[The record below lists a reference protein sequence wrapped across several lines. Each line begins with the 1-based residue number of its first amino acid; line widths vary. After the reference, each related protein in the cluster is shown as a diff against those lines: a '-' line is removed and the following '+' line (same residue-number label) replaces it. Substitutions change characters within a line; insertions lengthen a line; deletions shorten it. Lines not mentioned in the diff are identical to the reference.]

1 MGHTPTLAVS
11 VQQPP
16 VADGAGAPTGLRPS
30 ASRRVRWLLWGAL
43 LLAGVLG
50 GTLIGV
56 LRSSHPG
63 TVPTAAGIAPAP
75 PVETWGAGEKLAPGF
90 ALHDE
95 AGRPVSL
102 AAFRGRPVL
111 LAFMDPQCGD
121 FCPLEAK
128 IIDTALA
135 RLPAS
140 ERPTVVALSV
150 NLWGNARSILRKDIR
165 DWKLT
170 PAWHW
175 AVGASPKLRKAWAD
189 YQIEVADS
197 PTTKNGVTT
206 HEITHTEATFV
217 IDRKGYQRAVYLYP
231 FRAADLVREIRS
243 VAATP

>member
-1 MGHTPTLAVS
+1 MSAQDSPL
-11 VQQPP
+11 
-16 VADGAGAPTGLRPS
+16 ADGAAEPRP
-30 ASRRVRWLLWGAL
+30 ASPRRPRRLLWGL
-43 LLAGVLG
+43 LLAAGVLG
-50 GTLIGV
+50 GVLVGV
-56 LRSSHPG
+56 LRSSHP
-63 TVPTAAGIAPAP
+63 AAAPAASGIAPAP
-75 PVETWGAGEKLAPGF
+75 PIETWAAGAKLAPDF
-90 ALHDE
+90 ALHDD

-128 IIDTALA
+128 IIDSALA

-140 ERPTVVALSV
+140 ERPAVVALSV
-150 NLWGNARSILRKDIR
+150 NPWGNAPSILRKDAR

-175 AVGASPKLRKAWAD
+175 AVGAAPLLHKAWAD
-189 YQIEVADS
+189 YKIVVADS

-217 IDRKGYQRAVYLYP
+217 IDRKGYQRAIYLYP
-231 FRAADLVREIRS
+231 FRAADLAREIRA
-243 VAATP
+243 VAATR